1 MSMNEN
7 EVAAVPVRYR
17 IDAGQ
22 SQFNVHVVAD
32 GLLSMFGHN
41 PAIAICGF
49 GGDVRFNAGTFGA
62 ASLLML
68 VQAASLVVRDKV
80 SDKDRREIERMM
92 RDDVLETTR
101 YPEVMYASANVSAR
115 ATSEALYDLGINA
128 DLTLHGVTR
137 RCPVNAQVSLNG
149 ETLRARGEFSLRQSD
164 YNIKPISIAGGTL
177 KVRDELKFSFDI
189 VATKV
194 KDSSQRLN

>member
-1 MSMNEN
+1 
-7 EVAAVPVRYR
+7 
-17 IDAGQ
+17 
-22 SQFNVHVVAD
+22 
-32 GLLSMFGHN
+32 
-41 PAIAICGF
+41 
-49 GGDVRFNAGTFGA
+49 
-62 ASLLML
+62 ML

-115 ATSEALYDLGINA
+115 ATSQALYDVGING

-149 ETLRARGEFSLRQSD
+149 NTLRARGEFSLRQSD
-164 YNIKPISIAGGTL
+164 YNIKQISIAL
-177 KVRDELKFSFDI
+177 FLLSSASLRLHRCF
-189 VATKV
+189 VATMSNENFN
-194 KDSSQRLN
+194 SSLTLSVPPAMEIGLML